1 MPSRAASHWLLSFHP
16 QSLLAVSSVLWH
28 WVILRAAQPMGGLV
42 GGARGAGACAR
53 GLEGKQIRSVC
64 SALSRLQ
71 QGEALRS

>member
-1 MPSRAASHWLLSFHP
+1 
-16 QSLLAVSSVLWH
+16 
-28 WVILRAAQPMGGLV
+28 MGGLV